1 MLSQLLKRIFILL
14 IFVFSTLIGTAQ
26 NKRLIDS
33 LNKVL
38 QTSKHDTVS
47 IKALNSIA
55 KQYWTSNPD
64 TSMILLK
71 RPIEL
76 SWKQKDK
83 KFLCNAILYKA
94 YTFSALDQFD
104 SSIAEYK
111 TGITLADKYK
121 QIKTKGQL
129 LSGLGNVYNVLGDY
143 EKSINY
149 YMLAVKIQE
158 TEHEKNGLAKT
169 YNSLGVLFD
178 WQGDHLKA
186 LEYHFKG
193 LKLKEEIKDT
203 NAIAMSLNNIGNV
216 YGSLKKLDSALLFH
230 QKALTMRTLISDR
243 NGMGLSYN
251 NIGNTLSKLDKPKE
265 ALESYLK
272 AFKLF
277 EENGDDLNMARS
289 SYNIGNEYFILK
301 EPEKGFPYVKKSEI
315 LADELKIKELQKD
328 VFLTLLNYYSAK
340 GDFKNGFEYSE
351 KYRTVNDSLYNE
363 HKSKEINELNTQY
376 ETEKKEQEN
385 KALQLENA
393 LSNKTIKQ
401 QKLIT
406 YFIITGLFLVSVLAF
421 FIFRGLKQQRKAN
434 KIISEQKHEVE
445 HQKEMVDEKNKEITD
460 SINYAKRI
468 QTALLPS
475 IETFT
480 EILPESF
487 VLFKPKDIVSGDFFW
502 ITQKDNYVFY
512 VAADCTG
519 HGVPGA
525 FMSMLGTS
533 FLNEIINDKH
543 ITEPGEILD
552 LLKIMIV
559 KALKQKG
566 EVGGNKDGMDMVLCR
581 LEKEKNELVFAA
593 ANNPLWLLRA
603 STGSAPAQIMEYKA
617 DKQPVGIGSEGFDHF
632 TQHKISLEKG
642 DVVYTFSDG
651 YADQFGGPKGKK
663 FKYKQLEDL
672 LISMNN
678 TPMQQQAEV
687 LDHKFEEWQGSLEQV
702 DDICVIGVKIS

>member
-1 MLSQLLKRIFILL
+1 MLTQQLKRTFTAL
-14 IFVFSTLIGTAQ
+14 IFLLTTSICTAQ
-26 NKRLIDS
+26 NKRIIDS

-38 QTSKHDTVS
+38 QTSKHDTIS

-71 RPIEL
+71 RSIEL
-76 SWKQKDK
+76 SWKQQDK
-83 KFLCNAILYKA
+83 KFLCNAFLYKA

-104 SSIAEYK
+104 SSIAVYK

-121 QIKTKGQL
+121 RVKAKGQL
-129 LSGLGNVYNVLGDY
+129 LSGLGNVYNILGDY

-149 YMLAVKIQE
+149 YMQAVKIQE
-158 TEHEKNGLAKT
+158 AENEKNGLAKT
-169 YNSLGVLFD
+169 YNSIGVLFD

-193 LKLKEEIKDT
+193 LKLKEEIQDS

-230 QKALTMRTLISDR
+230 QKALSIRLLISDR

-251 NIGNTLSKLDKPKE
+251 NIGNTLSQMHKPKE
-265 ALESYLK
+265 ALENYLT

-277 EENGDDLNMARS
+277 EENGDELNMARS
-289 SYNIGNEYFILK
+289 SFNIGNEYFLLK
-301 EPEKGFPYVKKSEI
+301 EPEKGFSYVKKSEK

-351 KYRTVNDSLYNE
+351 KFRAVNDSLYNE
-363 HKSKEINELNTQY
+363 NKSKEINELNTRY

-385 KALQLENA
+385 KSLQLEND

-401 QKLIT
+401 QKLVT
-406 YFIITGLFLVSVLAF
+406 YFIITGLLLVSVLAF
-421 FIFRGLKQQRKAN
+421 FIFRGLKQQKKAN
-434 KIISEQKHEVE
+434 HIISAQKHEVE
-445 HQKEMVDEKNKEITD
+445 HQKELVDEKNKEITD

-480 EILPESF
+480 EILPHSF

-502 ITQKDNYVFY
+502 ITQKDHYVFY

-533 FLNEIINDKH
+533 FLNEIINDKN
-543 ITEPGEILD
+543 ITEPCDILD
-552 LLKIMIV
+552 LLKVKII

-566 EVGGNKDGMDMVLCR
+566 EIGGSKDGMDMVLCR
-581 LEKEKNELVFAA
+581 LDKNKNELVFAA
-593 ANNPLWLLRA
+593 ANNPLWLLRN
-603 STGSAPAQIMEYKA
+603 GLIIEYKA
-617 DKQPVGIGSEGFDHF
+617 DKQPVGIGSEGFEHF
-632 TQHKISLEKG
+632 TQHIVQLEKG
-642 DVVYTFSDG
+642 DVIYTFSDG
-651 YADQFGGPKGKK
+651 YADQFGGAKGKK
-663 FKYKQLEDL
+663 FKYKQLENT
-672 LISMNN
+672 LISLY
-678 TPMQQQAEV
+678 TIPMQQHAEM
-687 LDHKFEEWQGSLEQV
+687 LDHKFEEWKGNLEQV